1 MKNEKSYAK
10 RVFIII
16 LLTLV
21 FTAVEYL
28 LLTATTVALGENA
41 FIFILT
47 KGLGITLIFS
57 THILIGWVVLFSP
70 IGILNK
76 DDWEQLKESKR
87 TLKREYGGRYNK
99 IKSII
104 PREIRQE
111 DEYLNARSPK
121 ERRMIQKLLEKT
133 MNK

>member
-1 MKNEKSYAK
+1 MENIKSYKK

-28 LLTATTVALGENA
+28 LLTATTAAPGENA
-41 FIFILT
+41 FLFTLT
-47 KGLGITLIFS
+47 KILGIILIFS
-57 THILIGWVVLFSP
+57 THIFIGWVVLFSP

-76 DDWEQLKESKR
+76 DDWEQIKQSKR

-99 IKSII
+99 VKSII
-104 PREIRQE
+104 PREIREQ
-111 DEYLNARSPK
+111 DEYLNARNPK

-133 MNK
+133 MYK